1 METMLRVTGLQKAYP
16 GFTLGGLSFSLESGY
31 ILGLVGITG
40 AGKTTLIQALCHL
53 LPVDA
58 GEVRIAG
65 QSFLENPV
73 AYREAIGY
81 VSDSSYFS
89 PLFRLR
95 HIEGILRDFY
105 PTFDEKRF
113 RGFVQKWKLPE
124 DKTVGSF
131 SRGMQVKLMLAS
143 VLSRETKILLLD
155 EATNGLDA
163 ITRADVLELLQN
175 YVEDG
180 EHSILFSTHLLNEL
194 ENLTD
199 YLLFLENGQVRLFD
213 DIETLRDRYRLVKGG
228 TSDLTASLGEKLYGL
243 RKKDLSFTA
252 LAESKDTK
260 DFPSGITRDVPTIDE
275 IVRFLSTESEV

>member
-1 METMLRVTGLQKAYP
+1 MEAMLSVQGLQKNYE
-16 GFTLGGLSFSLESGY
+16 GFTLGELSFSLDPGY

-40 AGKTTLIQALCHL
+40 AGKTTLIQSLCHL
-53 LPVDA
+53 LLVNA
-58 GEVRIAG
+58 GEVRIDG
-65 QSFLENPV
+65 ISFSENPV

-81 VSDSSYFS
+81 VADTPYFS
-89 PLFRLR
+89 PLFTLR

-113 RGFVQKWKLPE
+113 RDFTKKWKLPE

-131 SRGMQVKLMLAS
+131 SRGMQVKLMFAS

-163 ITRADVLELLQN
+163 VNRADILELLQS

-180 EHSILFSTHLLNEL
+180 KHSILFSTHLLNEL

-199 YLLFLENGQVRLFD
+199 YLLFLENGKMRFFE
-213 DIETLRDRYRLVKGG
+213 DIETLRDRYSLVKGSI
-228 TSDLTASLGEKLYGL
+228 SDLTPSLEKVLYGL
-243 RKKDLSFTA
+243 RRKDIGFTG
-252 LAESKDTK
+252 LAETKDTSA
-260 DFPSGITRDVPTIDE
+260 FPSGIERQTPTIDD
-275 IVRFLSTESEV
+275 IVRFLSSESEV